1 MELSVVRDGWEILLY
16 LFNTSSIFT
25 KMLFCKIVRDSLDN
39 VLRTIL
45 RNNILVK
52 AEDDI
57 MH

>member
-1 MELSVVRDGWEILLY
+1 
-16 LFNTSSIFT
+16 
-25 KMLFCKIVRDSLDN
+25 MLFYKIVRDSLDN

-52 AEDDI
+52 TEYDI